1 MAFKTRKK
9 EVFLYSSP
17 QEMYQDNKLKK
28 IMGPLDYQAAM
39 LDLYIQNVDKKTVAL
54 ELPTGSGKTLVGLLI
69 GEYRRRKNKE
79 KVLFL
84 CPTNQ
89 LVHQVVEQSNLKY
102 GLRTI
107 AFCGKQKDYLPK
119 DKSSFLMADAI
130 GVTTYSSFF
139 ALHSF
144 FEDVDV
150 IIMDDV
156 HSCEDYIISNWTV
169 QIDSGSTAFIE
180 IAELLKPFI
189 NETDYKCLVEDD
201 IPEGASWCNMLPMP
215 LILNK
220 LDEFQT
226 ILQQGIEIGSSNY
239 YAYSRISENLKECNI
254 YIANGKILIRP
265 WIAPTMSFK
274 TFANAKQRVLMSAT
288 LGRSG
293 ELERITGIEK
303 ISRLPIVNDW
313 DKKGLGRKFFTF
325 PDLSLGEDEQKK
337 VVIALQNL
345 CKKSVF
351 LVPDSQSADAIKQFY
366 KENLKNVKTFEAKDI
381 EDSKQLFVDVPEATV
396 ILANRFDGI
405 DFSDDESRLLF
416 IWNLPKMTN
425 LQERFLIT
433 RMGASKLYAE
443 RIRTRIIQA
452 VGRCSRNPSDYSI
465 VCVIGD
471 TIQNDLTKQEKIKQ
485 FAPELR
491 AEIQF
496 GLENS
501 MDYSTVNDVLEQARD
516 FLERNATWQEAEEC
530 IVDLRNGYWNEENR
544 VEEQINEKLQKS
556 AILELKFQYSLW
568 KKDYKSAFE
577 YACEI
582 VGILNAPALNGYK
595 CFWNYMT
602 GCMAYYLFQSGQVEY
617 KASGARYLSDALKEN
632 ISIRWLSGLSEKL
645 FSVES
650 KDVKDADFFY
660 DCIERI
666 ENVFTSIPTLQ
677 KMEKKIKSILED
689 LNSLNGKNFET
700 GHEELG
706 KLLGFISENPNS
718 TGAPDP
724 YWIINENNV
733 VVSEDKI
740 YEEKNQIKNV
750 PISDVSEAGRH
761 QPWIIEH
768 EKRIAKGANI
778 YTILITNSSGIDD
791 DARTYADGIYYVN
804 RKEYVDWAAKALNV
818 IRSVWNTFSDVGESE
833 WRESVHQE
841 FIEKGITPKNYLDFV
856 CSKNLKDIGTSSA
869 CPCVQQRVYNPAG
882 GNPVK

>member
-9 EVFLYSSP
+9 EEFLYSSP
-17 QEMYQDNKLKK
+17 QEMYQDNKVKK

-39 LDLYIQNVDKKTVAL
+39 LDLYMQNINKKSVAL

-102 GLRTI
+102 GLKAI
-107 AFCGKQKDYLPK
+107 AFCGKQKDYSPK
-119 DKSSFLMADAI
+119 DKSNFLMAEAI

-139 ALHSF
+139 AVHSF

-156 HSCEDYIISNWTV
+156 HSCEDYIISNWTI
-169 QIDSGSTAFIE
+169 QIERESTAFIE
-180 IAELLKPFI
+180 MAKLLRPFI
-189 NETDYKCLVEDD
+189 SETDYKYLLEDEY
-201 IPEGASWCNMLPMP
+201 IPEVASWCNMLPMP
-215 LILNK
+215 LILSK
-220 LDEFQT
+220 LDEIQT
-226 ILQQGIEIGSSNY
+226 VLQQGIEIGTSNY

-254 YIANGKILIRP
+254 YIANRKILIRP
-265 WIAPTMSFK
+265 WIAPTMFFK
-274 TFANAKQRVLMSAT
+274 AFANAKQRVLMSAT

-303 ISRLPIVNDW
+303 IFRLPIVNDW

-325 PDLSLGEDEQKK
+325 PDLSLGEEEQGN
-337 VVIALQNL
+337 VIMALQNL

-351 LVPDSQSADAIKQFY
+351 LVPDSLSAETIKQFY
-366 KENLKNVKTFEAKDI
+366 EDNLKEVKVFEAKDI
-381 EDSKQLFVDVPEATV
+381 EKSKQSFVDISEATV

-416 IWNLPKMTN
+416 IWNLPKTTN
-425 LQERFLIT
+425 LQERFLIS

-501 MDYSTVNDVLEQARD
+501 MDYSTVNDVLEQAED
-516 FLERNATWQEAEEC
+516 FFNRNEVWQEAEEY
-530 IVDLRNGYWNEENR
+530 IVDLRNGYWNEDNKLEN
-544 VEEQINEKLQKS
+544 QINEKLQNS

-568 KKDYKSAFE
+568 KKDYKSAFD
-577 YACEI
+577 YACSI
-582 VGILNAPALNGYK
+582 VGTLNAPALNGYK
-595 CFWNYMT
+595 SFWNYIT
-602 GCMAYYLFQSGQVEY
+602 GCMAYYLFQSGQIEY
-617 KASGARYLSDALKEN
+617 KKSGIQYLSDALKEN
-632 ISIRWLSGLSEKL
+632 ISIRWLSGLPEKL
-645 FSVES
+645 FSVTSE
-650 KDVKDADFFY
+650 DVKETDFFF

-666 ENVFTSIPTLQ
+666 EKVFTSIPTSQ
-677 KMEKKIKSILED
+677 KMEKKIKNILND
-689 LNSLNGKNFET
+689 LNSSDGKEFER
-700 GHEELG
+700 GHKTLGELM
-706 KLLGFISENPNS
+706 GFISENPTS

-724 YWIINENNV
+724 YWIINENTL

-740 YEEKNQIKNV
+740 YEEKDQVKNV

-761 QPWIIEH
+761 QAWIIEH
-768 EKRIAKGANI
+768 EKRITKSANI

-791 DARTYADGIYYVN
+791 DARIYADNIYYVN
-804 RKEYVDWAAKALNV
+804 RKEYVNWAVKALTV

-833 WRESVHQE
+833 WREAVHQE
-841 FIEKGITPKNYLDFV
+841 FIREGITPKNYLDFIF
-856 CSKNLKDIGTSSA
+856 SRKLKDI
-869 CPCVQQRVYNPAG
+869 
-882 GNPVK
+882 

>member
-9 EVFLYSSP
+9 EEFSYSSP

-39 LDLYIQNVDKKTVAL
+39 LDLYIKNVDKKTVAL

-102 GLRTI
+102 GLKAI

-119 DKSSFLMADAI
+119 DKSGYLMAEAI

-156 HSCEDYIISNWTV
+156 HSCEDYIMSNWTI
-169 QIDSGSTAFIE
+169 QIDGQSTTFIE

-189 NETDYKCLVEDD
+189 SETDYKYLLEDEY
-201 IPEGASWCNMLPMP
+201 IPEVASWCNMLPMP

-220 LDEFQT
+220 LDELQS
-226 ILQQGIEIGSSNY
+226 ILQQGIEGGSSNY
-239 YAYSRISENLKECNI
+239 YAYLRMSENLKECNI
-254 YIANGKILIRP
+254 YIANRKILIRP

-274 TFANAKQRVLMSAT
+274 PFVDAKQRILMSAT

-303 ISRLPIVNDW
+303 IFRLPIVNDW

-325 PDLSLGEDEQKK
+325 PDLSLGKEEQENI
-337 VVIALQNL
+337 VAALQNL

-366 KENLKNVKTFEAKDI
+366 EDNLKDTKVFDAKDI
-381 EDSKQLFVDVPEATV
+381 EESKQPFVDSSAATV

-416 IWNLPKMTN
+416 IWNLPKTTN
-425 LQERFLIT
+425 LQEKFLIT

-501 MDYSTVNDVLEQARD
+501 MDYSNVNDVLEQAED
-516 FLERNATWQEAEEC
+516 FLNRTAAWQEAEEC
-530 IVDLRNGYWNEENR
+530 IVELRNGYWDEENN
-544 VEEQINEKLQKS
+544 VEEQINQKLQQS
-556 AILELKFQYSLW
+556 ALLELKFQYSLW
-568 KKDYKSAFE
+568 KKDYKSAYE
-577 YACEI
+577 HAHSI
-582 VGILNAPALNGYK
+582 VENLNAPALNGYK

-602 GCMAYYLFQSGQVEY
+602 GCMAYYLFEDGQAEY
-617 KASGARYLSDALKEN
+617 KTSGIQCLSDAVKEN
-632 ISIRWLSGLSEKL
+632 MGIRWLPGLSEKL
-645 FSVES
+645 FFVKSE
-650 KDVKDADFFY
+650 DVKDRDFFV
-660 DCIERI
+660 DCIEKI
-666 ENVFTSIPTLQ
+666 ENVFTSMPTLQ
-677 KMEKKIKSILED
+677 KTEKKIESILKD
-689 LNSLNGKNFET
+689 LNSSNGNEFER
-700 GHEELG
+700 GHKGLG
-706 KLLGFISENPNS
+706 ELLGFISENPNS

-724 YWIINENNV
+724 Y
-733 VVSEDKI
+733 
-740 YEEKNQIKNV
+740 
-750 PISDVSEAGRH
+750 
-761 QPWIIEH
+761 
-768 EKRIAKGANI
+768 
-778 YTILITNSSGIDD
+778 
-791 DARTYADGIYYVN
+791 
-804 RKEYVDWAAKALNV
+804 
-818 IRSVWNTFSDVGESE
+818 
-833 WRESVHQE
+833 
-841 FIEKGITPKNYLDFV
+841 
-856 CSKNLKDIGTSSA
+856 
-869 CPCVQQRVYNPAG
+869 
-882 GNPVK
+882 

>member
-1 MAFKTRKK
+1 MKVIKIIDKEGVFMAFKTRKK
-9 EVFLYSSP
+9 EDFSYSSP
-17 QEMYQDNKLKK
+17 QEMYQDNKFKK

-39 LDLYIQNVDKKTVAL
+39 LNLYIENADKKTVAL

-89 LVHQVVEQSNLKY
+89 LVHQVVEQANLKY
-102 GLRTI
+102 GLRAI

-119 DKSSFLMADAI
+119 DKSSFLMAEAI

-144 FEDVDV
+144 FDDVD
-150 IIMDDV
+150 ILIMDDV
-156 HSCEDYIISNWTV
+156 HSCEDYIISNWTI
-169 QIDSGSTAFIE
+169 QIDSGNTVFLE

-189 NETDYKCLVEDD
+189 SETDYKYLLEDEY
-201 IPEGASWCNMLPMP
+201 IPEVASWCNMLPMP
-215 LILNK
+215 LIMEK

-226 ILQQGIEIGSSNY
+226 ILQQGLEAGSSNY
-239 YAYSRISENLKECNI
+239 YAYSRISENLQECNI
-254 YIANGKILIRP
+254 YIANRKLLIRP
-265 WIAPTMSFK
+265 WIAPTMSFEA
-274 TFANAKQRVLMSAT
+274 FAGAKQRVLMSAT

-303 ISRLPIVNDW
+303 ICRLPIVNDW

-325 PDLSLGEDEQKK
+325 PDLSLGEEEQGN
-337 VVIALQNL
+337 VVMALQNL

-351 LVPDSQSADAIKQFY
+351 LVPDSQSAGAIRQFY
-366 KENLKNVKTFEAKDI
+366 AEHIGSTKVFEAKDI
-381 EDSKQLFVDVPEATV
+381 EESKQLFVDAPEATV

-416 IWNLPKMTN
+416 IWNLPKTTN

-471 TIQNDLTKQEKIKQ
+471 TIQNDLTKPEKIKQ

-501 MDYSTVNDVLEQARD
+501 VDYSSVDDVIEQARD
-516 FLERNATWQEAEEC
+516 FLERNQVWQGAEEY
-530 IVDLRNGYWNEENR
+530 IVDLRNGYWNEENK
-544 VEEQINEKLQKS
+544 VEKQINEKLQES
-556 AILELKFQYSLW
+556 AIQELKFQYALW
-568 KKDYKSAFE
+568 KKDYKTAYE
-577 YACEI
+577 HACSI

-595 CFWNYMT
+595 CFWNYMA
-602 GCMAYYLFQSGQVEY
+602 GCMAYYLFKNGQVEY
-617 KASGARYLSDALKEN
+617 KTAGIQYLSDALKEN
-632 ISIRWLSGLSEKL
+632 ISIRWLSGLPEKL
-645 FSVES
+645 FSIESRTVE
-650 KDVKDADFFY
+650 DDDLFFE
-660 DCIERI
+660 CIERI
-666 ENVFTSIPTLQ
+666 ESIFTSIPTTQ
-677 KMEKKIKSILED
+677 KLEKRIKGILDD
-689 LNSLNGKNFET
+689 LNSLDGKVFER
-700 GHEELG
+700 GHKELG

-724 YWIINENNV
+724 YWIINENNI

-740 YEEKNQIKNV
+740 YEEKGQVKGV

-761 QPWIIEH
+761 QTWIVEN
-768 EKRIAKGANI
+768 EKRISKGANI
-778 YTILITNSSGIDD
+778 YTVLITNSTSIDE
-791 DARTYADGIYYVN
+791 DARIYAGNIYYVH
-804 RKEYVDWAAKALNV
+804 REEYVCWAIKALTV
-818 IRSVWNTFSDVGESE
+818 IRSVWHMFVDEGDME
-833 WRESVHQE
+833 WRESVHQQ
-841 FIEKGITPKNYLDFV
+841 FIKAGITPKDYLDFV
-856 CSKNLKDIGTSSA
+856 CRKNLRDI
-869 CPCVQQRVYNPAG
+869 
-882 GNPVK
+882 

>member
-1 MAFKTRKK
+1 MERGFYNTIQLGIKEGVFMAFKTRKK
-9 EVFLYSSP
+9 EEFSYSSP

-39 LDLYIQNVDKKTVAL
+39 LDLYIKNVDKKTVAL

-102 GLRTI
+102 GLKAI
-107 AFCGKQKDYLPK
+107 AFCGKQKHYLPK
-119 DKSSFLMADAI
+119 DKSGYLMAEAI

-156 HSCEDYIISNWTV
+156 HSCEDYIMSNWTI
-169 QIDSGSTAFIE
+169 QIDGQSTTFIE

-189 NETDYKCLVEDD
+189 SETDYKYLLEDEY
-201 IPEGASWCNMLPMP
+201 IPEVASWCNMLPMP

-220 LDEFQT
+220 LDELQS
-226 ILQQGIEIGSSNY
+226 ILQQGIEGGSSNY
-239 YAYSRISENLKECNI
+239 YAYLRMSENLKECNI
-254 YIANGKILIRP
+254 YIANRKILIRP

-274 TFANAKQRVLMSAT
+274 PFVDAKQRILMSAT

-303 ISRLPIVNDW
+303 IFRLPIVNDW

-325 PDLSLGEDEQKK
+325 PDLSLGKEEQENI
-337 VVIALQNL
+337 VAALQNL

-366 KENLKNVKTFEAKDI
+366 EDNLKDTKVFDAKDI
-381 EDSKQLFVDVPEATV
+381 EESKQPFVDSSAATV

-416 IWNLPKMTN
+416 IWNLPKTTN
-425 LQERFLIT
+425 LQEKFLIT

-501 MDYSTVNDVLEQARD
+501 MDYSNVNDVLEQAED
-516 FLERNATWQEAEEC
+516 FLNRTAAWQEAEEC
-530 IVDLRNGYWNEENR
+530 IVELRNGYWDEENN
-544 VEEQINEKLQKS
+544 VEEQINQKLQQS
-556 AILELKFQYSLW
+556 ALLELKFQYSLW
-568 KKDYKSAFE
+568 KKDYKSAYE
-577 YACEI
+577 HAHSI
-582 VGILNAPALNGYK
+582 VENLNAPALNGYK

-602 GCMAYYLFQSGQVEY
+602 GCMAYYLFEDGQAEY
-617 KASGARYLSDALKEN
+617 KTSGIQCLSDAVKEN
-632 ISIRWLSGLSEKL
+632 MGIRWLPGLSEKL
-645 FSVES
+645 FFVKSE
-650 KDVKDADFFY
+650 DVKDRDFFV
-660 DCIERI
+660 DCIEKI
-666 ENVFTSIPTLQ
+666 ENVFTSMPTLQ
-677 KMEKKIKSILED
+677 KTEKKIESILKD
-689 LNSLNGKNFET
+689 LNSSNGNEFER
-700 GHEELG
+700 GHKGLG
-706 KLLGFISENPNS
+706 ELLGFISENPNS

-724 YWIINENNV
+724 YWIINENNL

-740 YEEKNQIKNV
+740 YEEKDQ
-750 PISDVSEAGRH
+750 
-761 QPWIIEH
+761 
-768 EKRIAKGANI
+768 
-778 YTILITNSSGIDD
+778 
-791 DARTYADGIYYVN
+791 
-804 RKEYVDWAAKALNV
+804 
-818 IRSVWNTFSDVGESE
+818 
-833 WRESVHQE
+833 
-841 FIEKGITPKNYLDFV
+841 
-856 CSKNLKDIGTSSA
+856 
-869 CPCVQQRVYNPAG
+869 
-882 GNPVK
+882 VKI

>member
-1 MAFKTRKK
+1 MRDSVSIKRYKFIKEGVFMAFKTRKK
-9 EVFLYSSP
+9 EEFSYSSP

-39 LDLYIQNVDKKTVAL
+39 LDLYIQNADKKTVAL

-102 GLRTI
+102 GLRAI

-144 FEDVDV
+144 FKDVDV

-189 NETDYKCLVEDD
+189 SETDYKYLLEDEY
-201 IPEGASWCNMLPMP
+201 IPEVASWCNMLPMP

-226 ILQQGIEIGSSNY
+226 IMQQGIEIGSSNY

-274 TFANAKQRVLMSAT
+274 AFADAKQRILMSAT

-303 ISRLPIVNDW
+303 IFRLPIVNDW

-325 PDLSLGEDEQKK
+325 PDLSLGEDEQGN
-337 VVIALQNL
+337 VVMTLQNL

-366 KENLKNVKTFEAKDI
+366 EKNLKGIKVFEAKDI
-381 EDSKQLFVDVPEATV
+381 EESKQLFVDILEATV

-416 IWNLPKMTN
+416 IWNLPKTTN

-516 FLERNATWQEAEEC
+516 FLDRNAVWQEAEEY
-530 IVDLRNGYWNEENR
+530 IVDLRNGYWNEENK
-544 VEEQINEKLQKS
+544 VEEQINEKLQQS

-568 KKDYKSAFE
+568 KKDYKSAFD
-577 YACEI
+577 YACGI
-582 VGILNAPALNGYK
+582 VGTLNAPALNGYK
-595 CFWNYMT
+595 CFWNYMA
-602 GCMAYYLFQSGQVEY
+602 GCMAYYLFQNGQAEY
-617 KASGARYLSDALKEN
+617 KTSGVQYLSDALKEN

-645 FSVES
+645 FAVES
-650 KDVKDADFFY
+650 KNVKDTDFFY
-660 DCIERI
+660 DCIEQI
-666 ENVFTSIPTLQ
+666 ESIFTSMPTSQ
-677 KMEKKIKSILED
+677 KMEKKIKSILDD
-689 LNSLNGKNFET
+689 LNSLNGKEFER
-700 GHEELG
+700 GHKELG
-706 KLLGFISENPNS
+706 ELLGFISENPSS

-761 QPWIIEH
+761 QAWIIEH
-768 EKRIAKGANI
+768 EKRITKGANV
-778 YTILITNSSGIDD
+778 YTVLITNSSGIDE
-791 DARTYADGIYYVN
+791 DARIYAGDIYYVN
-804 RKEYVDWAAKALNV
+804 RKEYVDWAAKALTV

-841 FIEKGITPKNYLDFV
+841 FIKVGITPKNYLDFV
-856 CSKNLKDIGTSSA
+856 CSKNLKDI
-869 CPCVQQRVYNPAG
+869 
-882 GNPVK
+882 

>member
-9 EVFLYSSP
+9 EDFFYSSP

-39 LDLYIQNVDKKTVAL
+39 LKSYIENEDKKTVAL

-79 KVLFL
+79 KILFL

-89 LVHQVVEQSNLKY
+89 LVHQVVEQANLKY
-102 GLRTI
+102 GLRAI
-107 AFCGKQKDYLPK
+107 AFCGKQKDYMPK
-119 DKSSFLMADAI
+119 DKSSFLMADVI

-150 IIMDDV
+150 LIMDDV
-156 HSCEDYIISNWTV
+156 HSCEDYIISNWTI
-169 QIDSGSTAFIE
+169 QIDNNNIVFSE
-180 IAELLKPFI
+180 IVELLKPFI
-189 NETDYKCLVEDD
+189 SEIDYKYLLEDEY
-201 IPEGASWCNMLPMP
+201 IPEVASWCNMIPMP
-215 LILNK
+215 LILDR
-220 LDEFQT
+220 LYEIQT
-226 ILQQGIEIGSSNY
+226 ILQQGIESGSSNY
-239 YAYSRISENLKECNI
+239 YAYSRISENLHECNI
-254 YIANGKILIRP
+254 YIANRKILIRP
-265 WIAPTMSFK
+265 WIAPTLSFEA
-274 TFANAKQRVLMSAT
+274 FANARQKVLMSAT
-288 LGRSG
+288 LGRNG

-303 ISRLPIVNDW
+303 ICRLPIVNDW

-325 PDLSLGEDEQKK
+325 PDLSLGGEEQGN

-345 CKKSVF
+345 CKRSVF
-351 LVPDSQSADAIKQFY
+351 LVPDSQSAIAIKNFY
-366 KENLKNVKTFEAKDI
+366 AENIDSTRVFEAKDI
-381 EDSKQLFVDVPEATV
+381 EESKQLFVDATEATV

-416 IWNLPKMTN
+416 IWNLPKTTN

-452 VGRCSRNPSDYSI
+452 VGRCSRNPSDYSV

-501 MDYSTVNDVLEQARD
+501 VDYSTVDDVIEQVRD
-516 FLERNATWQEAEEC
+516 FLDRNEKWQEAEEY
-530 IVDLRNGYWNEENR
+530 IVELRNGYWNEEDK
-544 VEEQINEKLQKS
+544 VEKQVNEKLQQS

-568 KKDYKSAFE
+568 KKDYKAAFDF
-577 YACEI
+577 ACSI
-582 VGILNAPALNGYK
+582 VSTLNAPVLSGYK
-595 CFWNYMT
+595 CFWDYMA
-602 GCMAYYLFQSGQVEY
+602 GCMAYYLFQGGQSEY
-617 KASGARYLSDALKEN
+617 KAPGIRYLSDALKGN

-645 FSVES
+645 FAVQSE
-650 KDVKDADFFY
+650 DMEENDFFG

-666 ENVFTSIPTLQ
+666 EDIFTSIPTAQ
-677 KMEKKIKSILED
+677 KLEKRIKEILD
-689 LNSLNGKNFET
+689 NLNSSDGKVFER
-700 GHEELG
+700 GHKKLG
-706 KLLGFISENPNS
+706 ELLGYISENPES

-733 VVSEDKI
+733 IVSEDKI
-740 YEEKNQIKNV
+740 NEDKGRIRD
-750 PISDVSEAGRH
+750 ISIADIDETRRH
-761 QPWIIEH
+761 HTWIVEH
-768 EKRIAKGANI
+768 EKRISKDANI
-778 YTILITNSSGIDD
+778 YTVLITNSTSIDEA
-791 DARTYADGIYYVN
+791 ARIYADNLYYVYREDYFN
-804 RKEYVDWAAKALNV
+804 WAVKALTV
-818 IRSVWNTFSDVGESE
+818 VRSVWNSFTDGGEME
-833 WRESVHQE
+833 WRKTVQQE
-841 FIEKGITPKNYLDFV
+841 FLKASITPKHYLKFV
-856 CSKNLKDIGTSSA
+856 RKKLLKNI
-869 CPCVQQRVYNPAG
+869 
-882 GNPVK
+882 

>member
-1 MAFKTRKK
+1 MRDSVSIKRYKFIKEGVFMAFKTRKK
-9 EVFLYSSP
+9 EEFSYSSP

-39 LDLYIQNVDKKTVAL
+39 LDLYIQNADKKTVAL

-102 GLRTI
+102 GLRAI

-189 NETDYKCLVEDD
+189 SETDYKYLLEDEY
-201 IPEGASWCNMLPMP
+201 IPEVASWCNMLPMP

-226 ILQQGIEIGSSNY
+226 IMQQGIEIGSSNY

-274 TFANAKQRVLMSAT
+274 AFADAKQRILMSAT

-303 ISRLPIVNDW
+303 IFRLPIVNDW

-325 PDLSLGEDEQKK
+325 PDLSLGEDEQGN
-337 VVIALQNL
+337 VVMTLQNL

-366 KENLKNVKTFEAKDI
+366 EKNLKGIKVFEAKDI
-381 EDSKQLFVDVPEATV
+381 EESKQLFVDILEATV

-416 IWNLPKMTN
+416 IWNLPKTTN

-501 MDYSTVNDVLEQARD
+501 MDYSTVNDVLE
-516 FLERNATWQEAEEC
+516 
-530 IVDLRNGYWNEENR
+530 R
-544 VEEQINEKLQKS
+544 V
-556 AILELKFQYSLW
+556 
-568 KKDYKSAFE
+568 
-577 YACEI
+577 
-582 VGILNAPALNGYK
+582 
-595 CFWNYMT
+595 
-602 GCMAYYLFQSGQVEY
+602 
-617 KASGARYLSDALKEN
+617 
-632 ISIRWLSGLSEKL
+632 
-645 FSVES
+645 
-650 KDVKDADFFY
+650 
-660 DCIERI
+660 
-666 ENVFTSIPTLQ
+666 
-677 KMEKKIKSILED
+677 
-689 LNSLNGKNFET
+689 
-700 GHEELG
+700 
-706 KLLGFISENPNS
+706 
-718 TGAPDP
+718 
-724 YWIINENNV
+724 
-733 VVSEDKI
+733 
-740 YEEKNQIKNV
+740 
-750 PISDVSEAGRH
+750 
-761 QPWIIEH
+761 
-768 EKRIAKGANI
+768 
-778 YTILITNSSGIDD
+778 
-791 DARTYADGIYYVN
+791 
-804 RKEYVDWAAKALNV
+804 
-818 IRSVWNTFSDVGESE
+818 
-833 WRESVHQE
+833 
-841 FIEKGITPKNYLDFV
+841 
-856 CSKNLKDIGTSSA
+856 
-869 CPCVQQRVYNPAG
+869 
-882 GNPVK
+882 

>member
-1 MAFKTRKK
+1 MKIIKRNEREGVLMAFKTRKK
-9 EVFLYSSP
+9 EEFLYSSP

-39 LDLYIQNVDKKTVAL
+39 LNLYIKNMDKKTVAL

-89 LVHQVVEQSNLKY
+89 LVYQVVEQANSKY
-102 GLRTI
+102 GLRAI
-107 AFCGKQKDYLPK
+107 AFCGKQKDYQPK
-119 DKSSFLMADAI
+119 DKSSFLMAEAI

-144 FEDVDV
+144 FEDVD
-150 IIMDDV
+150 ILIMDDV
-156 HSCEDYIISNWTV
+156 HSCEDYIISNWTI
-169 QIDSGSTAFIE
+169 QIDSGNTVFLE

-189 NETDYKCLVEDD
+189 SETDYKYLLEDEY
-201 IPEGASWCNMLPMP
+201 IPEVASWCNMLPMP
-215 LILNK
+215 LIMK
-220 LDEFQT
+220 KIDELQT
-226 ILQQGIEIGSSNY
+226 ILQQGLEVGSSNY
-239 YAYSRISENLKECNI
+239 YAYSRISENLQECNI

-274 TFANAKQRVLMSAT
+274 AFASAKQRVLMSAT

-303 ISRLPIVNDW
+303 ICRLPIVNDW
-313 DKKGLGRKFFTF
+313 VKKGLGRKFFTF
-325 PDLSLGEDEQKK
+325 PDLSLGKEEQDK

-351 LVPDSQSADAIKQFY
+351 LVPDVQSAEKIREFY
-366 KENLKNVKTFEAKDI
+366 AQHIQNTKVFEAKDI
-381 EDSKQLFVDVPEATV
+381 EESKQSFVDTTEATV

-416 IWNLPKMTN
+416 IWNLPKTTN
-425 LQERFLIT
+425 LQEKFLIT

-471 TIQNDLTKQEKIKQ
+471 TIQNDLTKSEKIKK
-485 FAPELR
+485 FTPELR

-501 MDYSTVNDVLEQARD
+501 VDYSTVDDVVEQAGD
-516 FLERNATWQEAEEC
+516 FLERNTVWQEAEEY
-530 IVDLRNGYWNEENR
+530 IVDLRNRYWNEENE
-544 VEEQINEKLQKS
+544 VEKQINEKLQES
-556 AILELKFQYSLW
+556 AIQELNFQYALW
-568 KKDYKSAFE
+568 KKDYKTAFN
-577 YACEI
+577 YACRI

-595 CFWNYMT
+595 CFWNYMA
-602 GCMAYYLFQSGQVEY
+602 GCMAYYLFKNGQIEY
-617 KASGARYLSDALKEN
+617 KTAGIQYLSDALKEN

-645 FSVES
+645 FSS
-650 KDVKDADFFY
+650 KCKMIDKNDFFF
-660 DCIERI
+660 DCIERV
-666 ENVFTSIPTLQ
+666 ENMFTSMPTA
-677 KMEKKIKSILED
+677 KKIEKKTKSILNN
-689 LNSLNGKNFET
+689 LNSADGNVFEK
-700 GHEELG
+700 GHKELG
-706 KLLGFISENPNS
+706 ELLGFISENPDS

-724 YWIINENNV
+724 YWIINENNI

-740 YEEKNQIKNV
+740 YEEKDSVKSV

-761 QPWIIEH
+761 KTWIVEN
-768 EKRIAKGANI
+768 EKRIFKSANI
-778 YTILITNSSGIDD
+778 YTVLITNSTSIDD
-791 DARTYADGIYYVN
+791 EARIYADDIYYVN
-804 RKEYVDWAAKALNV
+804 RKEYVSWAVKALAI
-818 IRSVWNTFSDVGESE
+818 IRNVWNTFIEQGDME
-833 WRESVHQE
+833 WRKSVHQQ
-841 FIEKGITPKNYLDFV
+841 FIENNITPRDYLDFV
-856 CSKNLKDIGTSSA
+856 CRKKLKDI
-869 CPCVQQRVYNPAG
+869 
-882 GNPVK
+882 